1 MPADALEPV
10 YLIAGSDRPKV
21 RRALRRLR
29 ARFPV
34 ESVDLLSADAVTGA
48 DAAAACNALGLFG
61 SDGGRLVI
69 VEGVERWKREDLDA
83 LAAYVVAPTPGSVL
97 ALVADEKPK
106 DSGIADLAREKGQ
119 ALVFDAPK
127 PKDVAAWV
135 RSEFERLGTPVEED
149 AARALVEIV
158 GDDVTALAAEIDKIA
173 TWAGKEA
180 VTRAD
185 VQTLAVPTHE
195 TAAWVLTDAW
205 GARDVGALLA
215 ACEAELTEK
224 EPFILAVRL
233 ASQVSLVRT
242 VQLLAEEGLGAR
254 EIAKRVRIH
263 EFRVR
268 KALGHASNYSRDELD
283 AAVVRLA
290 ALDAALKGASP
301 LASELEL
308 ERALVELATTGVPA
322 G

>member
-29 ARFPV
+29 ARFP
-34 ESVDLLSADAVTGA
+34 EEAVDLLSADTVSGA

-69 VEGVERWKREDLDA
+69 VEGVERWKRDDVNA
-83 LAAYVVAPTPGSVL
+83 LAAYLAAPTPGSVL
-97 ALVADEKPK
+97 AVLADEKPR
-106 DSGIADLAREKGQ
+106 DAALAELCSDKGKV
-119 ALVFDAPK
+119 LVFDAPK

-135 RSEFERLGTPVEED
+135 RSEFERLATPVDED

-158 GDDVTALAAEIDKIA
+158 GDDVTALAAEIEKIA
-173 TWAGKEA
+173 TWRGKES

-185 VQTLAVPTHE
+185 VESLAVPAHE
-195 TAAWVLTDAW
+195 TAAWALTDAW
-205 GARDVGALLA
+205 GARDAGAVLA
-215 ACEAELTEK
+215 ACEAELTDK
-224 EPFILAVRL
+224 EPFILAARL
-233 ASQVSLVRT
+233 ASHVSLVRT
-242 VQLLAEEGLGAR
+242 AHLLAQEGLGAR

-268 KALGHASNYSRDELD
+268 KALGHAENYSRDELD

-290 ALDAALKGASP
+290 ALDAALKGASG
-301 LASELEL
+301 LASDREL
-308 ERALVELATTGVPA
+308 ERALVDLTATGVPA
-322 G
+322 A

>member
-10 YLIAGSDRPKV
+10 YLIAGTDRPKV

-34 ESVDLLSADAVTGA
+34 ESVDLLSGEAVTGA
-48 DAAAACNALGLFG
+48 DAVAACNALGLFG

-69 VEGVERWKREDLDA
+69 VERVERWKRQDLDA
-83 LAAYVVAPTPGSVL
+83 LAAYLVAPTPGSVL
-97 ALVADEKPK
+97 ALVADEKPR
-106 DSGIADLAREKGQ
+106 DSGLADLCKQNGQ
-119 ALVFDAPK
+119 VLVFDAPK
-127 PKDVAAWV
+127 PKDLAGWV
-135 RSEFERLGTPVEED
+135 RSEFERLATPVED
-149 AARALVEIV
+149 DGARALVEIV
-158 GDDVTALAAEIDKIA
+158 GDDVAALAAEVDKIA

-185 VQTLAVPTHE
+185 VEALAVPSHE

-205 GARDVGALLA
+205 GARDAAAVLA

-224 EPFILAVRL
+224 EPFILAARL
-233 ASQVSLVRT
+233 ASHVSLVRT
-242 VQLLAEEGLGAR
+242 VQLFAEEGLGAR
-254 EIAKRVRIH
+254 EIAKRVRVH

-268 KALGHASNYSRDELD
+268 KALGHAANYSRDELD

-290 ALDAALKGASP
+290 ALDAALKGASR
-301 LASELEL
+301 LASDLEL
-308 ERALVELATTGVPA
+308 ERALVELAATGVPA
-322 G
+322 

>member
-29 ARFPV
+29 ARFV
-34 ESVDLLSADAVTGA
+34 EEAVDLLSAEAVTGA

-69 VEGVERWKREDLDA
+69 VEGVERWRREDVDA
-83 LAAYVVAPTPGSVL
+83 VAAYLAAPTPGSVL

-106 DSGIADLAREKGQ
+106 DSALADLCRRVGQ
-119 ALVFDAPK
+119 VLVFDAPK

-135 RSEFERLGTPVEED
+135 RSEFERLETPVEED

-158 GDDVTALAAEIDKIA
+158 GDDVTALAAEIEKIA

-185 VQTLAVPTHE
+185 VQALAVPSHD
-195 TAAWVLTDAW
+195 TAAWALTDAW
-205 GARDVGALLA
+205 GSRDTAAVLG
-215 ACEAELTEK
+215 ACEAELAEK
-224 EPFILAVRL
+224 EPFILAARL
-233 ASQVSLVRT
+233 ASHVSLVRT
-242 VQLLAEEGLGAR
+242 AHLLAEEGLGTR

-268 KALGHASNYSRDELD
+268 KALGHARNYSRDELD

-290 ALDAALKGASP
+290 ALDAALKGATG
-301 LASELEL
+301 LASDLEL
-308 ERALVELATTGVPA
+308 ERALVELTATGVPA
-322 G
+322 A

>member
-1 MPADALEPV
+1 MPADALEAV
-10 YLIAGSDRPKV
+10 YLIAGTDRPKV

-29 ARFPV
+29 ARFPE

-83 LAAYVVAPTPGSVL
+83 VAAYLVAPAPGSVL
-97 ALVADEKPK
+97 ALVADERPK
-106 DSGIADLAREKGQ
+106 DSRLAELSGEKGQ

-135 RSEFERLGTPVEED
+135 RAEFERLATRTEED

-173 TWAGKEA
+173 TWSGGKA

-185 VQTLAVPTHE
+185 VEALAVPAHE
-195 TAAWVLTDAW
+195 TAAWALTDAW
-205 GARDVGALLA
+205 GARDTGALLA

-233 ASQVSLVRT
+233 ASHVSLVRT
-242 VQLLAEEGLGAR
+242 AQLLADEGLGAR

-268 KALGHASNYSRDELD
+268 KALGHAANYSRDELD
-283 AAVVRLA
+283 GAVVRLA

-308 ERALVELATTGVPA
+308 ERALVELVTAGVPA
-322 G
+322 A